1 MRALRWIFIAFAV
14 VASCATPAQAFD
26 IPAQVPDLAMPVN
39 DLAGMLSQRAVAKL
53 NRILIRLHDGGG
65 SQVAVLTVPD
75 LGGLTI
81 EEAGIKIADKWRV
94 GEKGTDRGI
103 ILLIAKSERRIRIE
117 VGRGNEGDLPDVI
130 AKRIIDGVIT
140 PRFREGQIDEGVVAG
155 VAEILRY
162 SDPEFKPDLPSDTR
176 RVRKRGAMMPF
187 GLFLFL
193 VFALFLFDFLTRFS
207 GRRFY
212 SGYGGG
218 RRSNGG
224 FRGGFGGGFGG
235 GGFGGGG
242 GFRGGGGGFGGGG
255 ASGGW

>member
-1 MRALRWIFIAFAV
+1 MRALRRIFIAFAV
-14 VASCATPAQAFD
+14 VASCATPALAFD

-39 DLAGMLSQRAVAKL
+39 DLAGMLSPRAVAQL

-65 SQVAVLTVPD
+65 SQMAVLTVPD

-81 EEAGIKIADKWRV
+81 EEAGIKVADKWRV
-94 GEKGTDRGI
+94 GEKSGDKGTDRGI
-103 ILLIAKSERRIRIE
+103 ILLIAKAERRIRIE
-117 VGRGNEGDLPDVI
+117 VGRGNEGDVPDVI

-140 PRFREGQIDEGVVAG
+140 PRFRAGQVDEGVVAG
-155 VAEILRY
+155 VVEILRY
-162 SDPEFKPDLPSDTR
+162 SDPEFKSEMRSATR
-176 RVRKRGAMMPF
+176 PGHRGQHKMPF

-193 VFALFLFDFLTRFS
+193 VVALILFDILTRFS

-212 SGYGGG
+212 SGSNWGGH
-218 RRSNGG
+218 RSAGG
-224 FRGGFGGGFGG
+224 FRGGGGF
-235 GGFGGGG
+235 GG